1 MIYKSRFKSFHVIY
15 DFDLNQFSGH
25 DL

>member
-1 MIYKSRFKSFHVIY
+1 MMYKSRFKSFHVIY

>member
-1 MIYKSRFKSFHVIY
+1 MYKSRFKSFHVIY

>member
-1 MIYKSRFKSFHVIY
+1 MIHKSRFKSFHAIY
-15 DFDLNQFSGH
+15 DFELNQFSGH